1 MAETLTAAGLQG
13 GVLYDESDVN
23 DVSIS
28 KPSKGIL
35 SGASIASKTAEV
47 LTATGLKTGALYDEI
62 AIYRHTINTNL
73 LCS

>member
-1 MAETLTAAGLQG
+1 M
-13 GVLYDESDVN
+13 LYDESDVN

-47 LTATGLKTGALYDEI
+47 PTAADLRSGVLYDEI
-62 AIYRHTINTNL
+62 AIYRHTINTSSNNSLRNL
-73 LCS
+73 IN